1 MLRCFRAVV
10 ENGRLS
16 DAADVLGRTSSAVS
30 MMLGQFEEH
39 IGAPLFETTRK
50 ARLTPLG
57 EQIYHEARR
66 ELDHFERTLAN
77 IEGLSRAQLGHIRLA
92 VTPSVAIA
100 ILPPILKRF
109 MADHPK
115 IRIEIQDMNS
125 AAVQRELEG
134 ERADIG
140 LASIEPAAGLEHYK
154 LFSDPFGVV
163 CRSDHPLAKDWQS
176 LTWADLAGEDF
187 IANGLCDQ
195 IGDPGF
201 RSVLDR
207 SRLAVPNTT
216 SLLGFVRAGIGI
228 TLLPRLAVSSESDDL
243 SFLPL
248 LDTSVQRDVWLV
260 TQPKKMLTPAARA
273 IVQAILISGDLK
285 VQSF

>member
-16 DAADVLGRTSSAVS
+16 DAADALGRTSSAVS

-39 IGAPLFETTRK
+39 IGSPLFETTRK

-77 IEGLSRAQLGHIRLA
+77 IEGLSRAQVGNVRLA

-100 ILPPILKRF
+100 ILPSILKRF
-109 MADHPK
+109 MVAHPK
-115 IRIEIQDMNS
+115 IRIDIRDMNS
-125 AAVQRELEG
+125 ASVQRELER

-140 LASIEPAAGLEHYK
+140 LASIEPVAGFERYK

-163 CRSDHPLAKDWQS
+163 CRSDHRLAIDWKS
-176 LTWADLAGEDF
+176 LTWVDLADEDF

-195 IGDPGF
+195 ITDPEF
-201 RSVLDR
+201 RSLLGC
-207 SRLAVPNTT
+207 SRLTVPNTT
-216 SLLGFVRAGIGI
+216 SLLGLVRAGIGI
-228 TLLPRLAVSSESDDL
+228 TLLPRLAVSADYDDL
-243 SFLPL
+243 AFLPL
-248 LDTSVQRDVWLV
+248 VDTTVQRDVWLV

-273 IVQAILISGDLK
+273 FVQAILASGGLK
-285 VQSF
+285 VQNA